1 MNQLRAHTMTSHI
14 SLATPRANRTRRKG
28 AGLVFE
34 SFRTRH
40 GLSQAQL
47 AAALKV
53 AQGAIGNYEAGL
65 RQPSIDIAWRFKR
78 YAELKGETIQLEDL
92 YPEPARAF

>member
-1 MNQLRAHTMTSHI
+1 MTAKTFAVTTS
-14 SLATPRANRTRRKG
+14 RANRTNRKG
-28 AGLVFE
+28 AGSVFE

-65 RQPSIDIAWRFKR
+65 RQPSVDIAWRFKR
-78 YAELKGETIQLEDL
+78 YAESRGESIQLEEL
-92 YPEPARAF
+92 YPEPVRAF